1 MPYNELLIVI
11 EQHSIGGVESA
22 TNYILNGKRILKFK
36 RSKITWLTYP
46 ILQQLLLC
54 NPTLLVS
61 RIFILLIIN
70 VNCIL
75 SLFNY
80 N

>member
-1 MPYNELLIVI
+1 MSYNELLIVI

-46 ILQQLLLC
+46 IL
-54 NPTLLVS
+54 
-61 RIFILLIIN
+61 
-70 VNCIL
+70 
-75 SLFNY
+75 
-80 N
+80 